1 MSKRTS
7 YEIFYRGGSVGKY
20 EEAIH
25 RENGM
30 DGSRIR
36 MVVGVLL
43 CRFLLGLL

>member
-1 MSKRTS
+1 MKFF
-7 YEIFYRGGSVGKY
+7 IGVVWGKY